1 MKKIIIFCII
11 AVIVC
16 TGVWFFKDKTLLKT
30 SSGWELYSTDCRE
43 LLDDDGE
50 TAMIYSSFGLNR
62 MKKLKKLEVASID
75 KYGFLEELNELE
87 ELDLSVDEDH
97 PLDISKFP
105 KINSLKELVI
115 FNSNFIEIGT
125 KEISDRMPDL
135 ESLSFY
141 SCHITDGIISD
152 ISKCN
157 NIKRILI
164 YGTDEKL
171 YDLYPLTKMDN
182 LEELYLEAYF
192 PDFDLSPI
200 AEISGLKVLEC
211 AVYNDEDLKITTHL
225 SSVQKLIIYSNS
237 YFPDYSDD
245 RVDLPDNY
253 FDELESLEEFVA
265 YGFTIGDNTDISL
278 LPTNLKKMTFID
290 CDISENI
297 KDKISEAGI
306 DIEVKNNR
314 NY

>member
-141 SCHITDGIISD
+141 SCHITDGNISD

-171 YDLYPLTKMDN
+171 YDLYPFTKMDN

-265 YGFTIGDNTDISL
+265 YGFTIGDNIDISL

>member
-16 TGVWFFKDKTLLKT
+16 TGMWFFKDKTLLKT

-141 SCHITDGIISD
+141 SCHITDGNISD

-225 SSVQKLIIYSNS
+225 SSVKKLIIYSNS

-278 LPTNLKKMTFID
+278 LPTNLKEMTFID

>member
-50 TAMIYSSFGLNR
+50 TASIYSSFGLNR
-62 MKKLKKLEVASID
+62 MKKLKTLEVASID

-105 KINSLKELVI
+105 KINSLKELMI

-141 SCHITDGIISD
+141 SCHITDGNISD

-164 YGTDEKL
+164 YGTDKKL

-182 LEELYLEAYF
+182 IEELYLEAYF

-225 SSVQKLIIYSNS
+225 SSVQILKIYSNS

-253 FDELESLEEFVA
+253 FDELESLEEFTA
-265 YGFTIGDNTDISL
+265 YGFTIGDNIDISL

>member
-50 TAMIYSSFGLNR
+50 TAMIYSSFCLNR

-141 SCHITDGIISD
+141 SCHITDGNISD

-182 LEELYLEAYF
+182 IEELYLEAYF

-225 SSVQKLIIYSNS
+225 SSVKKLIIYSNS

-245 RVDLPDNY
+245 KLDLPDNY

>member
-1 MKKIIIFCII
+1 MYEKM
-11 AVIVC
+11 
-16 TGVWFFKDKTLLKT
+16 WFFKDKTLLKT

-141 SCHITDGIISD
+141 SCHITDGNISD

-182 LEELYLEAYF
+182 IEELYLEAYF

>member
-141 SCHITDGIISD
+141 SCHITDGNISD

-182 LEELYLEAYF
+182 IEELYLEAYF

-245 RVDLPDNY
+245 KLDLPDNY
-253 FDELESLEEFVA
+253 FDELESLEEFTA
-265 YGFTIGDNTDISL
+265 YGFTIGDNIDISL

>member
-16 TGVWFFKDKTLLKT
+16 TGMWFFKDKTLLKT

-50 TAMIYSSFGLNR
+50 TAMIYSSFCLNR

-141 SCHITDGIISD
+141 SCHITDGNISD

-182 LEELYLEAYF
+182 IEELYLEAYF

-225 SSVQKLIIYSNS
+225 SSVKKLIIYSNS

-245 RVDLPDNY
+245 KLDLPDNY

>member
-16 TGVWFFKDKTLLKT
+16 TGMWFFKDKTLLKT

-141 SCHITDGIISD
+141 SCHITDGNISD

-225 SSVQKLIIYSNS
+225 SSVKKLIIYSNS

-265 YGFTIGDNTDISL
+265 YGFTIGDNIDISL
-278 LPTNLKKMTFID
+278 LPTNLKEMTFID

>member
-16 TGVWFFKDKTLLKT
+16 TGMWFFKDKTLLKT

-141 SCHITDGIISD
+141 SCHITDGNISD

-225 SSVQKLIIYSNS
+225 SSVKKLIIYSNS

-253 FDELESLEEFVA
+253 FDELESLEEFTA
-265 YGFTIGDNTDISL
+265 YGFTIGDNIDISL
-278 LPTNLKKMTFID
+278 LPTNLKEMTFID

>member
-16 TGVWFFKDKTLLKT
+16 TGMWFFKDKTLLKT

-141 SCHITDGIISD
+141 SCHITDGNISD

-182 LEELYLEAYF
+182 IEELYLEAYF

>member
-141 SCHITDGIISD
+141 SCHITDGNISD

-164 YGTDEKL
+164 YGTDEEL

-253 FDELESLEEFVA
+253 FDELESLEEFTA
-265 YGFTIGDNTDISL
+265 YGFTIGDNIDISL

>member
-50 TAMIYSSFGLNR
+50 TAMIYSSFCLNR

-141 SCHITDGIISD
+141 SCHITDGNISD

-225 SSVQKLIIYSNS
+225 SSVKKLIIYSNS

-253 FDELESLEEFVA
+253 FDELESLEEFTA
-265 YGFTIGDNTDISL
+265 YGFTIGDNIDISL
-278 LPTNLKKMTFID
+278 LPTNLKEMTFID

>member
-141 SCHITDGIISD
+141 SCHITDGNISD

-182 LEELYLEAYF
+182 IEELYLEAYF

-245 RVDLPDNY
+245 KLDLPDNY

>member
-141 SCHITDGIISD
+141 SCHITDGNISD

-182 LEELYLEAYF
+182 IEELYLEAYF

-225 SSVQKLIIYSNS
+225 SSVKKLIIYSNS

-245 RVDLPDNY
+245 KLDLPDNY